1 MFSLP
6 RILKPG
12 PLFAGLFM
20 LASPIH
26 LQAQDAVTQPCDR
39 ACMEGLVDDYLDAL
53 IANNPDAVPLA
64 DDVRFTENGQRL
76 QVRDGLWQTM
86 TGRGNYRIFTSDV
99 AAQQVAFLG
108 NIYEEH
114 RDPTQMTPALLAL
127 RLRMEDGA
135 ISEIEHFVVRS
146 TTAAERL
153 AEMTPR
159 FAFRS
164 VVPESQRNTRQEMLE
179 IANMY
184 FVGMQKNDG
193 LMDYPFADDC
203 DRIENGMRSTNAP
216 TPPGETRPDPS
227 DASVYSSQW
236 SCLEQ
241 FQSGLIFFV
250 NRIRDRRF
258 VAVDEERGLVFSFV
272 FFDHSGGEFRH
283 GVTPAGRDVTA
294 GPVQPWTWGIAELF
308 KVYDGKIHE
317 IEAIL
322 ERVPYGMNSGWSTWE
337 QGMSDELQDVT
348 FSED

>member
-12 PLFAGLFM
+12 PLFAGLVM
-20 LASPIH
+20 LASPIY
-26 LQAQDAVTQPCDR
+26 LMAQGAVMQPCDR

-86 TGRGNYRIFTSDV
+86 EGRGNYRIFVPDM

-127 RLRMEDGA
+127 RLRLEDGA

-153 AEMTPR
+153 AVMTPR

-164 VVPESQRNTRQEMLE
+164 AVPESQRNTRREMLE

-203 DRIENGMRSTNAP
+203 ERIENGMRSTNAP

-283 GVTPAGRDVTA
+283 GVTPAGREVTA

-308 KVYDGKIHE
+308 KVYDGNIHE

>member
-12 PLFAGLFM
+12 PLFAGLVM
-20 LASPIH
+20 LASPIY
-26 LQAQDAVTQPCDR
+26 LMAQGAVMQPCDR

-53 IANNPDAVPLA
+53 IANNPNAVPLA

-86 TGRGNYRIFTSDV
+86 EGRGNYRIFVPDM

-127 RLRMEDGA
+127 RLRLEDGA

-164 VVPESQRNTRQEMLE
+164 VVPESQRNTRREMLE

-203 DRIENGMRSTNAP
+203 VRIENGMRSTNAP

-258 VAVDEERGLVFSFV
+258 VAVDEERGLVSSFV

-308 KVYDGKIHE
+308 KVYDGNIHE